1 MDPNSRKFQ
10 KDYKKLQE
18 KILQLKAID
27 KKILSTQI
35 ATSALKIQREMKRIA
50 PYDTGKLKDFIIQE
64 VKGKV
69 AEIRTDAPYTGYVE
83 FGGGNPSKPKT
94 QIPFFY
100 NTVNKGFREL
110 TASIEKRIK
119 QLLK

>member
-27 KKILSTQI
+27 KKILSTEI
-35 ATSALKIQREMKRIA
+35 ATSALRIQREMKRIA
-50 PYDTGKLKDFIIQE
+50 PFDTGNLRDLIIEQ

-69 AEIRTDAPYTGYVE
+69 AEIRSDADYSGYVE
-83 FGGGNPSKPKT
+83 FGKGNPKTSGT